1 MGRTV
6 KRVGALAALLALL
19 VCLAGCTGEQYTE
32 KEENAARQKGEQM
45 MREWLAQ
52 KLPSS
57 ELVSAEPYIFHHTG
71 VAPYQLTELVSGTLR
86 SGGQEQKYWLDTS
99 SGAVWF
105 EQSAETMDA
114 LGKLCA
120 ETVAEALGLDSC
132 QTTDASVS
140 YDIGVLEQPD
150 VLPAEFVLSGKAL
163 EEFLRSPDGRPVLPA
178 SLSYLAPDDLSLDGF
193 TLADTR
199 RALDEVLDKY
209 GIQASVGVKNEDE
222 FVILSA
228 GQVAYTRE
236 GFIDLPDFRVR
247 ATVYESREAVDAAG
261 KTTTEVIERGASDL
275 AVERT
280 ADGWKTSFPNGFF
293 QTEIYAYDGSEML
306 ERAYDWLKEPNAAND
321 YDKPLQWKETGYG
334 WALCF
339 TDRDELCGLSDKH
352 VLAEKNG

>member
-1 MGRTV
+1 M
-6 KRVGALAALLALL
+6 KRAGALLALL
-19 VCLAGCTGEQYTE
+19 ALLACLAGCTGEQYTE

-52 KLPSS
+52 KLPDA
-57 ELVSAEPYIFHHTG
+57 ELVSAEPYIFHHLG

-86 SGGQEQKYWLDTS
+86 SGGREQNYWLDTS

-120 ETVAEALGLDSC
+120 ETVAEALGLGSC
-132 QTTDASVS
+132 RTTDAAVG

-163 EEFLRSPDGRPVLPA
+163 EEFLRSPDGRPALSA
-178 SLSYLAPDDLSLDGF
+178 SLWYLAPDDFSLAGF

-199 RALDEVLDKY
+199 RALDEVLYKY
-209 GIQASVGVKNEDE
+209 GIQASAVVENGNEYAA
-222 FVILSA
+222 LSS
-228 GQVAYTRE
+228 GQVHYMRE

-247 ATVYESREAVDAAG
+247 ATVYDRTETVDAAG
-261 KTTTEVIERGASDL
+261 KTTTEVTERGASDL

-293 QTEIYAYDGSEML
+293 QTAIYAYDGSEML
-306 ERAYDWLKEPNAAND
+306 ERAYVWLKEPNAAND
-321 YDKPLQWKETGYG
+321 YDKPLQWKETDLG